1 MEDFGI
7 SENLYE
13 NLFNKKLYSKDTFS
27 FLFQQNMP
35 ISHLI
40 FNISSL
46 KLTTKTKIKSHK
58 TPHYTI

>member
-46 KLTTKTKIKSHK
+46 KLTTKDKN
-58 TPHYTI
+58 